1 MNMTLVKFTNKK
13 SRMQN
18 MIIGRNYGKQEQK
31 HEAGLEII
39 LLKTYVTLSDECD
52 ASGSSLITQLSTSLI
67 TQLSTELTSLLDSI
81 KHLTAQYLQINKSQ
95 IAKS

>member
-1 MNMTLVKFTNKK
+1 
-13 SRMQN
+13 MQN

-52 ASGSSLITQLSTSLI
+52 ASGSSLITQLST
-67 TQLSTELTSLLDSI
+67 ELTSLLDSI